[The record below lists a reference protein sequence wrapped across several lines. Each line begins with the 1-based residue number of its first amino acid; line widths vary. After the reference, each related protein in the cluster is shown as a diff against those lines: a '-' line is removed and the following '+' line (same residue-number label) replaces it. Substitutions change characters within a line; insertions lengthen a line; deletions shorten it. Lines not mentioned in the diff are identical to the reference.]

1 MSKNT
6 IKYEYTQGCP
16 NDVLGVLSMQAYD
29 GKGSLNIG
37 KHIRAEVKHDLTTDV
52 ILKVNKHETYREAGK
67 IIKREVVK
75 AKVNDEP
82 IH

>member
-6 IKYEYTQGCP
+6 IKYEYTEGCP

-37 KHIRAEVKHDLTTDV
+37 KYIRAEVAHVLPTDV
-52 ILKVNKHETYREAGK
+52 ILSVNYHKAYRDGGK
-67 IIKREVVK
+67 TVKREVVK